1 MYHFAHHP
9 IPLELTMDE
18 NIFFLVDDSKAK
30 LTLEPFILIFVVLV
44 VGVGLGLIALLAE
57 MIFFK
62 RGEEK
67 KTKQKTQRKLRSVL
81 EI

>member
-1 MYHFAHHP
+1 
-9 IPLELTMDE
+9 MDE